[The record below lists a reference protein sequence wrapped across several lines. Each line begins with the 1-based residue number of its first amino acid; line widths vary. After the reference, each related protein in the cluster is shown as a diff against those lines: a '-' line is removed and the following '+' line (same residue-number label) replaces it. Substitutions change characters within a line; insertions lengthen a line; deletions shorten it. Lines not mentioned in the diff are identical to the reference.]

1 MIKLAPSILSAD
13 FNILGDQMAETKR
26 AGAAWAHF
34 DVMDGSF
41 VPQISFGN
49 PVLKSLRKNTDL
61 FLDVHLMVVNPEQ
74 KIRSFADSGADM
86 ITFHY
91 EATDDPGACIAAIEE
106 TGKKVGMAIKP
117 GTPVEV
123 IKPFMHRLDMLLVMT
138 VEPGFGGQK
147 YIPASTRRIAE
158 ARRMFDEYGLDTD
171 IEVDGG
177 IKRDNVDIVLNAGAT
192 VIVAGSAVY
201 SGDVYENTKAFADHF
216 KEWEA
221 AH

>member
-26 AGAAWAHF
+26 AGATWAHF

>member
-1 MIKLAPSILSAD
+1 MRLTCLFLRSRHLKSWLTLKFITMGLLEDI
-13 FNILGDQMAETKR
+13 M
-26 AGAAWAHF
+26 
-34 DVMDGSF
+34 F

>member
-91 EATDDPGACIAAIEE
+91 EATSDPGACIAAIEE

-123 IKPFMHRLDMLLVMT
+123 IRPFLHRLDMLLVMT

-177 IKRDNVDIVLNAGAT
+177 IKRDNVGIVLNAGAT

-201 SGDVYENTKAFADHF
+201 AGDVYENTKAFVDHF

-221 AH
+221 KN

>member
-91 EATDDPGACIAAIEE
+91 EATSDPGACIAAIEE

-123 IKPFMHRLDMLLVMT
+123 IRPFLHRLDMLLVMT

>member
-91 EATDDPGACIAAIEE
+91 EATSDPGACIAAIEE

-123 IKPFMHRLDMLLVMT
+123 IRPFLHRLDMLLVMT

-147 YIPASTRRIAE
+147 YIPASTDRIAA
-158 ARRMFDEYGLDTD
+158 ARKMFDEYGLDTD

-201 SGDVYENTKAFADHF
+201 AGNVYGNTKEFVDHF
-216 KEWEA
+216 KEWDA
-221 AH
+221 KH

>member
-13 FNILGDQMAETKR
+13 FNILGSQMADTKR
-26 AGAAWAHF
+26 ACATWAHF

-61 FLDVHLMVVNPEQ
+61 FLDVHLMVVNPER
-74 KIRSFADSGADM
+74 KIRSFADCGADM

-91 EATDDPGACIAAIEE
+91 EATDDPGTCIAAIEE
-106 TGKKVGMAIKP
+106 TGKKVGLALKP
-117 GTPVEV
+117 GTPIRV
-123 IKPFMHRLDMLLVMT
+123 IEPFMHRLDMLLVMT

-158 ARRMFDEYGLDTD
+158 ARRMFTVSGLDTD

>member
-13 FNILGDQMAETKR
+13 FNILGEQMEATKR
-26 AGAAWAHF
+26 AGATWAHF

-49 PVLKSLRKNTDL
+49 PVLRSLRKKTDL
-61 FLDVHLMVVNPEQ
+61 FLDVHLMVVNPER
-74 KIRSFADSGADM
+74 KIRSFADCGADM

-123 IKPFMHRLDMLLVMT
+123 VKPFINRLDMLLIMT

-147 YIPASTRRIAE
+147 YIQASTNRIAK
-158 ARRMFDEYGLDTD
+158 ARQMFSEMGLDTD

-177 IKRDNVDIVLNAGAT
+177 IKRDNVDVGLRAGAT

-201 SGDVYENTKAFADHF
+201 SGDVYENARSFVDHF
-216 KEWEA
+216 KEWDA

>member
-106 TGKKVGMAIKP
+106 TGKKVGMALKP
-117 GTPVEV
+117 GTPIRV
-123 IKPFMHRLDMLLVMT
+123 IEPFMHRLDMLLVMT

>member
-201 SGDVYENTKAFADHF
+201 SGDVYENTRAFADHF

>member
-13 FNILGDQMAETKR
+13 FNILGSQMAETKR
-26 AGAAWAHF
+26 AGATWAHF

-61 FLDVHLMVVNPEQ
+61 FLDVHLMVVNPER
-74 KIRSFADSGADM
+74 KIRSFADCGADM

-106 TGKKVGMAIKP
+106 TGKKVGMALKP
-117 GTPVEV
+117 GTPIRV
-123 IKPFMHRLDMLLVMT
+123 IEPFMHRLDMLLVMT

-158 ARRMFDEYGLDTD
+158 ARRMFTDYGLDTD

>member
-221 AH
+221 EH

>member
-106 TGKKVGMAIKP
+106 TGKKVGMALKP
-117 GTPVEV
+117 GTPIRV
-123 IKPFMHRLDMLLVMT
+123 IEPFMHRLDMLLVMT

-158 ARRMFDEYGLDTD
+158 ARRMFTDYGLDTD

>member
-177 IKRDNVDIVLNAGAT
+177 ITRENIGMVLEAGAN
-192 VIVAGSAVY
+192 VIVAGTAVFR
-201 SGDVYENTKAFADHF
+201 GDVKENVAGL
-216 KEWEA
+216 EA
-221 AH
+221 LAQQ

>member
-201 SGDVYENTKAFADHF
+201 SGDVDENTKAFAHHF
-216 KEWEA
+216 KECEA
-221 AH
+221 AK